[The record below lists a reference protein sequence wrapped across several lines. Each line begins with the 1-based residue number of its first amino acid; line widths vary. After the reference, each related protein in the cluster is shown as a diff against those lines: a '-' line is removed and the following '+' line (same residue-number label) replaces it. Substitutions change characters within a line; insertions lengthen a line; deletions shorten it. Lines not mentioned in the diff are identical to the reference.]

1 MTSLFRRVPQEEVT
15 RKFLHILVLCFPLVI
30 FYWPIYSIFS
40 REWMVAASFGLL
52 CCASVVE
59 YLRFRNGAFS
69 QWFSRSFGSM
79 LRENESSQLTGG
91 FYVVAAIFL
100 CSVTSLYSESMA
112 ASSFLAFTLFIIGD
126 AAAALVGKAVGRVKI
141 GQKTMEGAVGCFLIC
156 LILCWL
162 VFPDLP
168 LFTNLW
174 GKEITWGN
182 TIALSTAVAILELFP
197 IQYRGIS
204 LNDNLYVPLLVS
216 VFAMLVM

>member
-1 MTSLFRRVPQEEVT
+1 MTPFFRRVPQEEVN
-15 RKFLHILVLCFPLVI
+15 RKLLHILVVCFPLVI

-91 FYVVAAIFL
+91 FYVVAAILL

-156 LILCWL
+156 LTLCWL
-162 VFPDLP
+162 VFPHLP
-168 LFTNLW
+168 LFADLW

-182 TIALSTAVAILELFP
+182 AIALSAAVAILELFP

-204 LNDNLYVPLLVS
+204 MNDNVYVPPLVS